1 MKKFKSKSI
10 KYYLSL
16 FVAIVSIFFTG
27 CSDTDSD
34 INAMTHNDYEKSP
47 PTERE
52 ISEMLASIPFLG

>member
-34 INAMTHNDYEKSP
+34 INALTHNDYEKTP
-47 PTERE
+47 IQNLE
-52 ISEMLASIPFLG
+52 